1 MLKYKAVAQDIVQK
15 ITEGEYLPNDR
26 LPTTPELCEQYQVSK
41 ITIKKAMDEL
51 ELGGLIAR
59 RRGSGTY
66 VKGLGTQQLENAPQG
81 WSMSSQM
88 GGYTKDHP
96 GHEVGSHVYDFSVV
110 RPPVMVADELGIQP
124 DEFCYHVCRTRTLDG
139 TPNVIEYTYMPIKV
153 VPDLREHN
161 VQTTIYGY
169 IQNDLG
175 LKIASAHRTLE
186 AVLVTD
192 EEAQRLQVEPNSPA
206 LQVTQVGFL
215 DDGTAFEH
223 SISRHVRGYKFFS
236 ISTV

>member
-1 MLKYKAVAQDIVQK
+1 MLKYKAVAQDIVKK
-15 ITEGEYLPNDR
+15 ISQGEYLPNDR

-66 VKGLGTQQLENAPQG
+66 VKGVTSQLENAPSG

-96 GHEVGSHVYDFSVV
+96 GHEVTSHVYDFSVV
-110 RPPVMVADELGIQP
+110 RAPEMVADELGIEP
-124 DEFCYHVCRTRTLDG
+124 DEFCYHVCRTRLLDG
-139 TPNVIEYTYMPIKV
+139 KPDVIEYTYMPIKV
-153 VPDLREHN
+153 VPDLREHH
-161 VQTTIYGY
+161 VETSIYGY

-175 LKIASAHRTLE
+175 LKIASAHRTIE
-186 AVLVTD
+186 AVLVTP
-192 EEAQRLQVEPNSPA
+192 EEAKMLQVKPNSPA

-223 SISRHVRGYKFFS
+223 SVSRHVNGYQFFS